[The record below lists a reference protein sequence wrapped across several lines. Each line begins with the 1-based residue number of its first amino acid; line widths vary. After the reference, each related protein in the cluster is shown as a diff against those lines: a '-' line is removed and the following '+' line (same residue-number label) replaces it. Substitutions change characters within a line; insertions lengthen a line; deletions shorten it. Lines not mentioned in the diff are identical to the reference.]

1 MSEEAEIEVGG
12 ADVVPGVEVQGEV
25 QSTKYKVQSEVQGT
39 KDKVQGEVQGTKYKV
54 RSEVQ
59 GEVQGTRDEVQ
70 CAGEQVEQVEPVVNP
85 FDFTAEAEGEV
96 LSSEDEVQ
104 GESDVGEEYVLDF
117 GAAFGGTD
125 AVRDMI
131 TGHARAAGISAE
143 AGSKFISCV
152 CEELRQDALRQ
163 AQEGYRV
170 LEEEWKGDFGR
181 RMERCKG
188 TLHELLKEGVVSEQ
202 DVGVLMNPA
211 VFRVVD
217 KLRGMLG
224 ERSAVGTRQA
234 AAASAKARY
243 DAIMGNPK
251 CEEFQILMN
260 PSHPRYRQT
269 ADYVNG
275 LAGSRLF

>member
-1 MSEEAEIEVGG
+1 MNTETVGA
-12 ADVVPGVEVQGEV
+12 ADVVPVENATHGLPGAEAGAVPVVEAGGSDAAAAELQL
-25 QSTKYKVQSEVQGT
+25 
-39 KDKVQGEVQGTKYKV
+39 DKEA
-54 RSEVQ
+54 E
-59 GEVQGTRDEVQ
+59 
-70 CAGEQVEQVEPVVNP
+70 EPVVNP
-85 FDFTAEAEGEV
+85 FDFTV
-96 LSSEDEVQ
+96 
-104 GESDVGEEYVLDF
+104 ESDGEGAAEVAVDDGGEEEAYVLDF

-131 TGHARAAGISAE
+131 TGHARSAGISAD
-143 AGSKFISCV
+143 AGSKFICSV

-170 LEEEWKGDFGR
+170 LEEEWKADFGR

-188 TLHELLKEGVVSEQ
+188 TLQELLKEGVVSAE

-234 AAASAKARY
+234 AAASAKAQY
-243 DAIMGNPK
+243 ESIMSNPQ

>member
-1 MSEEAEIEVGG
+1 MNTETVGA
-12 ADVVPGVEVQGEV
+12 ADVVPVENATHGLPDAEAGAVPVVEAGGSDAAAAELQL
-25 QSTKYKVQSEVQGT
+25 
-39 KDKVQGEVQGTKYKV
+39 DKEAEE
-54 RSEVQ
+54 S
-59 GEVQGTRDEVQ
+59 
-70 CAGEQVEQVEPVVNP
+70 VVNP
-85 FDFTAEAEGEV
+85 FDFTAEPEGEV
-96 LSSEDEVQ
+96 GDGGGGAEEAAV
-104 GESDVGEEYVLDF
+104 DVGEEYVLDF

-131 TGHARAAGISAE
+131 TGRAREAGISAE
-143 AGSKFISCV
+143 AGSRFISSV

-181 RMERCKG
+181 RMERCKV
-188 TLHELLKEGVVSEQ
+188 TLHELLREGVVGEG

-217 KLRGMLG
+217 RLRGELG

-234 AAASAKARY
+234 AAVSGRAQY
-243 DAIMGNPK
+243 EAIMGNPK
-251 CEEFQILMN
+251 SEEFQILMN